1 MSSKSILIVDDSP
14 DNLDALNLILKPHYS
29 TKAATSGRLALKIAA
44 SNPGIDLIL
53 LDVMMPDM
61 DGYEVCRLL
70 KSGDSTRHIPIIFV
84 TAMSDPDDEA
94 RGFALGAEDYI
105 VKPVSAPVVL
115 ARVATHIALSDR
127 SLLLEQL
134 VRQRTSML
142 EQKTR
147 ELEETRLQVLR
158 RLGRAG
164 EFRDNE
170 TGMHALRMS
179 QYVALLGRRIGL
191 SQSEVEFIDHA
202 ALVHDIGK
210 IGIPDQI
217 LLKPDKLTVAEFEVV
232 KNHCQIG
239 ADIIGH
245 HESPLL
251 HMCRVV
257 ALTHH
262 EHWDGTGYPRQLAGT
277 DIPLPGRMTAVAD
290 IFDAL
295 TSMRPYKQPW
305 SVEQALAEITL
316 QAGRHLDPVLA
327 TAFVELRSEI
337 ELIKSAYPDLNPA

>member
-1 MSSKSILIVDDSP
+1 MGAKCVLIVDDSP
-14 DNLDALNLILKPHYS
+14 DNLDALNAILKPHYT
-29 TKAATSGRLALKIAA
+29 TKATTSGRLALKIAA
-44 SNPGIDLIL
+44 SGAAIDLIL
-53 LDVMMPDM
+53 LDVMMPEM
-61 DGYEVCRLL
+61 DGYEVCRQL
-70 KSGDSTRHIPIIFV
+70 KADEETRHIPVIFV
-84 TAMSDPDDEA
+84 TAKSDPDDEA

-147 ELEETRLQVLR
+147 ELEETRLQILR

-170 TGMHALRMS
+170 TGMHSLRMS

-191 SQSEVEFIDHA
+191 SEPEIEFIDHA

-210 IGIPDQI
+210 IGVPDHI
-217 LLKPDKLTVAEFEVV
+217 LLKPERLTAAEFDVV
-232 KNHCQIG
+232 KTHCQIG

-251 HMCRVV
+251 HMCRIV

-295 TSMRPYKQPW
+295 TSMRPYKQAW
-305 SVEQALAEITL
+305 TVDQALEEITK

-327 TAFVELRSEI
+327 AAFVELRADI
-337 ELIKSAYPDLNPA
+337 ESIKATYPDPNPA

>member
-1 MSSKSILIVDDSP
+1 MGAKCILIVDDSP
-14 DNLDALNLILKPHYS
+14 DNLDALNAILKPHYT

-44 SNPGIDLIL
+44 SSTAIDLIL

-70 KSGDSTRHIPIIFV
+70 KAGDGTRHIPIIFV
-84 TAMSDPDDEA
+84 TAMSDPNDEA
-94 RGFALGAEDYI
+94 KGFALGAEDYI

-142 EQKTR
+142 ELKTL
-147 ELEETRLQVLR
+147 ELEETRLQILR

-170 TGMHALRMS
+170 TGMHSLRMS

-191 SQSEVEFIDHA
+191 SESEVEFVDHA

-210 IGIPDQI
+210 IGVPDQI
-217 LLKPDKLTVAEFEVV
+217 LLKPERLTAAEFDVV
-232 KNHCQIG
+232 KTHCQIG

-262 EHWDGTGYPRQLAGT
+262 EHWDGTGYPRQLTGT

-295 TSMRPYKQPW
+295 TSMRPYKKAW
-305 SVEQALAEITL
+305 SVDQALAEIER
-316 QAGRHLDPVLA
+316 QGGRHLDPVLA
-327 TAFVELRSEI
+327 TAFIELRSEI
-337 ELIKSAYPDLNPA
+337 ESIKATYPDSNPA

>member
-1 MSSKSILIVDDSP
+1 VGVKCVLIVDDSP
-14 DNLDALNLILKPHYS
+14 DNLDALNAILKPHYT

-44 SNPGIDLIL
+44 SGSAIDLIL
-53 LDVMMPDM
+53 LDVMMPEM

-70 KSGDSTRHIPIIFV
+70 KAGEGTRHIPIIFV
-84 TAMSDPDDEA
+84 TAKSDPDDEA
-94 RGFALGAEDYI
+94 KGFALGAEDYI

-142 EQKTR
+142 ERKTR
-147 ELEETRLQVLR
+147 ELEETRLQILR

-170 TGMHALRMS
+170 TGMHSLRMS

-191 SQSEVEFIDHA
+191 SESEVEFIDHA

-210 IGIPDQI
+210 IGVPDHI
-217 LLKPDKLTVAEFEVV
+217 LLKPERLTAAEFDVV
-232 KNHCQIG
+232 KTHCQIG

-251 HMCRVV
+251 HMCRIV

-262 EHWDGTGYPRQLAGT
+262 EHWNGTGYPRQLRGT

-295 TSMRPYKQPW
+295 TSMRPYKQAW
-305 SVEQALAEITL
+305 SIEQALAEIAG
-316 QAGRHLDPVLA
+316 QAGRHLDPILA
-327 TAFVELRSEI
+327 AAFVELRTEI
-337 ELIKSAYPDLNPA
+337 ESIKATYPDSSPA